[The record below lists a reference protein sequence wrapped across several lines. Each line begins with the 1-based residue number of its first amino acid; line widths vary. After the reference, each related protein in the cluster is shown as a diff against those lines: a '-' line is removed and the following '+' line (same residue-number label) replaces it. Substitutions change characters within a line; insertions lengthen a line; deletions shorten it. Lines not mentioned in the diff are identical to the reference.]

1 MDIMDVNLKLF
12 LPELFVTF
20 LAFAVMIAD
29 LVMPSGQRKGL
40 ARFGIIGSIVAIN
53 IIAINADIK
62 GTTLFG
68 LFIQDSV
75 SIFFKILFLLTGIF
89 ILYMAQ
95 EYEEKIK
102 NFKGEFH
109 GLILLAVLAMM
120 FLASS
125 NDFISLYVSLE
136 FLAIILYILACYTRD
151 ESLSVEAGLKY
162 FVTGALASGFLLYGM
177 AYLYGATGSTEFS
190 SISSILRG
198 KDVNG
203 FLSIG
208 LIFVIV
214 GLTFK
219 IASIPFH
226 VWAPDV
232 YQGAPTPVTALLA
245 AGSKAAGFV
254 ILMRVMFTAL
264 GSIMQHW
271 VLFMAVISAL
281 TLLFGN
287 LAAMPQKNIKRMIA
301 YAGIGS
307 AGYLLMG
314 IAAGSALGSGAIMFY
329 LLTYLFAVAGTFL
342 AIVIF
347 YNSEGSDGIDAYAGL
362 SRRSPLLAATLF
374 IGLLSFAGIPPLG
387 GFIAKLYLIASVVK
401 EGLIWLAVI
410 GVLMAIVS
418 MYYFLLVI
426 KRIYLREPKVDTKIK
441 IGAVNTAL
449 LYSINIATLVLG
461 IYPGPFTDWVM
472 GIAKVLFLK

>member
-1 MDIMDVNLKLF
+1 MDINIKLF
-12 LPELFVTF
+12 LPEIFVTF
-20 LAFAVMIAD
+20 LAFAMLVAD
-29 LVMPSGQRKGL
+29 LFASPGSRKGL
-40 ARFGIIGSIVAIN
+40 ARFGMIGSLIAMN
-53 IIAINADIK
+53 IIAVNAGIT

-75 SIFFKILFLLTGIF
+75 SVFFKALFLLTGIF
-89 ILYMAQ
+89 VLHMAQ
-95 EYEEKIK
+95 EYEEKIRS
-102 NFKGEFH
+102 FKGEFH
-109 GLILLAVLAMM
+109 FLVLFAVLAMM

-136 FLAIILYILACYTRD
+136 FLAVTLYILACYTRD
-151 ESLSVEAGLKY
+151 EPLSVEAGLKY
-162 FVTGALASGFLLYGM
+162 LITGALASGFLLYGI

-190 SISSILRG
+190 HIANILHG
-198 KDVNG
+198 KDING
-203 FLSIG
+203 FLTIG
-208 LIFVIV
+208 LIFVV
-214 GLTFK
+214 AGLTFK
-219 IASIPFH
+219 IASLPFH

-264 GSIMQHW
+264 GTIKPHW
-271 VLFMAVISAL
+271 VLLISVISAA

-314 IAAGSALGSGAIMFY
+314 VAAGSPLGSGAVMFY

-347 YNSEGSDGIDAYAGL
+347 YNSEGSDGIDAYTGL

-387 GFIAKLYLIASVVK
+387 GFIAKLYLIAAVVK
-401 EGLIWLAVI
+401 EGLLWLAVI

-426 KRIYLREPKVDTKIK
+426 KRIYLLEPKIDTKIQV
-441 IGAVNTAL
+441 GPVNTAL
-449 LYSINIATLVLG
+449 LYGINIATLVLG

-472 GIAKVLFLK
+472 GIAKVLFVK

>member
-1 MDIMDVNLKLF
+1 MDINIQMF
-12 LPELFVTF
+12 LPEIVITF
-20 LAFAVMIAD
+20 LAFAILAAD
-29 LVMPSGQRKGL
+29 LLKPRGERKSL
-40 ARFGIIGSIVAIN
+40 ARLGIIGSL
-53 IIAINADIK
+53 IAINVIVLTADIS
-62 GTTLFG
+62 GTTLSG
-68 LFIQDSV
+68 LFIQDGVSV
-75 SIFFKILFLLTGIF
+75 FFKILFLLTGIF

-102 NFKGEFH
+102 NFKAEFYA
-109 GLILLAVLAMM
+109 LILFAVLAMM

-136 FLAIILYILACYTRD
+136 FLAITLYILACYTKE
-151 ESLSVEAGLKY
+151 ESVSVEAGLKY
-162 FVTGALASGFLLYGM
+162 LITGALASGVLLYGITF
-177 AYLYGATGSTEFS
+177 LYGAAGSTEFS
-190 SISSILRG
+190 QIKLALNG
-198 KDVNG
+198 KDFSG
-203 FLSIG
+203 FLAIG
-208 LIFVIV
+208 LILVVI
-214 GLTFK
+214 GLSFK

-232 YQGAPTPVTALLA
+232 YQGAPTPITALLA

-264 GSIMQHW
+264 GSIRPHW
-271 VLFMAVISAL
+271 VFFISVISSL

-287 LAAMPQKNIKRMIA
+287 LAAMPQKNIKRMLA

-314 IAAGSALGSGAIMFY
+314 IAAGSPLGSGAIMFY
-329 LLTYLFAVAGTFL
+329 LLTYLFAIAGTFL

-347 YNSEGSDGIDAYAGL
+347 YNSEGSDSIDAYTGL

-374 IGLLSFAGIPPLG
+374 IGLLSLAGVPPLG
-387 GFIAKLYLIASVVK
+387 GFIAKLYLIAAVVQ
-401 EGLIWLAVI
+401 EGLIWLAVV
-410 GVLMAIVS
+410 GVLMAIAA

-426 KRIYLREPKVDTKIK
+426 KRIYLWQPKIDTPIK
-441 IGAVNTAL
+441 VSPINAAL

-461 IYPGPFTDWVM
+461 VYPGPFTDWVM
-472 GIAKVLFLK
+472 HIAKVLF

>member
-40 ARFGIIGSIVAIN
+40 ARFGIIGSIVTIN
-53 IIAINADIK
+53 LIAINADIK

-190 SISSILRG
+190 SISRILRG

-203 FLSIG
+203 FLAIG
-208 LIFVIV
+208 IIFVV
-214 GLTFK
+214 L
-219 IASIPFH
+219 
-226 VWAPDV
+226 
-232 YQGAPTPVTALLA
+232 
-245 AGSKAAGFV
+245 GFV

-271 VLFMAVISAL
+271 ILFMAVISAL

-307 AGYLLMG
+307 AGYMLMG

-410 GVLMAIVS
+410 GVLMAI
-418 MYYFLLVI
+418 
-426 KRIYLREPKVDTKIK
+426 
-441 IGAVNTAL
+441 TA
-449 LYSINIATLVLG
+449 SHIS
-461 IYPGPFTDWVM
+461 PS
-472 GIAKVLFLK
+472 

>member
-1 MDIMDVNLKLF
+1 MDINFKLF
-12 LPELFVTF
+12 LPEIIVMVTAF
-20 LAFAVMIAD
+20 LVLAAD
-29 LVMPSGQRKGL
+29 LIMPKGGRKGL
-40 ARFGIIGSIVAIN
+40 GRLSIIGA
-53 IIAINADIK
+53 IIAIIIIAMNAGAT
-62 GTTLFG
+62 GTTLFD
-68 LFIQDSV
+68 LFIQDGVSV
-75 SIFFKILFLLTGIF
+75 FFKILFLITGIF
-89 ILYMAQ
+89 ICCMAI
-95 EYEEKIK
+95 EYEGKIK
-102 NFKGEFH
+102 NFKGEFYS
-109 GLILLAVLAMM
+109 LILFAVLAMM

-136 FLAIILYILACYTRD
+136 FLAVTLYILACYTK
-151 ESLSVEAGLKY
+151 EEPNSVEAGLKY
-162 FVTGALASGFLLYGM
+162 FVTGALASGFLLYGI
-177 AYLYGATGSTEFS
+177 AYLYGAAGSTEFS
-190 SISSILRG
+190 QIANALNG
-198 KDVNG
+198 KDLSG
-203 FLSIG
+203 FLAIGVILVVIG
-208 LIFVIV
+208 LS
-214 GLTFK
+214 FK
-219 IASIPFH
+219 IASVPFH

-232 YQGAPTPVTALLA
+232 YQGAPTPITALLA

-271 VLFMAVISAL
+271 VLFIAVISAL

-374 IGLLSFAGIPPLG
+374 IGLLSFAGVPPLG

-418 MYYFLLVI
+418 LYYFLLVI
-426 KRIYLREPKVDTKIK
+426 KRVYLLEPKVDTKIK
-441 IGAVNTAL
+441 ISPVNTAL
-449 LYSINIATLVLG
+449 LYSINIATIILG

-472 GIAKVLFLK
+472 GIAKVLFVK

>member
-1 MDIMDVNLKLF
+1 
-12 LPELFVTF
+12 
-20 LAFAVMIAD
+20 
-29 LVMPSGQRKGL
+29 
-40 ARFGIIGSIVAIN
+40 
-53 IIAINADIK
+53 
-62 GTTLFG
+62 
-68 LFIQDSV
+68 
-75 SIFFKILFLLTGIF
+75 
-89 ILYMAQ
+89 
-95 EYEEKIK
+95 
-102 NFKGEFH
+102 
-109 GLILLAVLAMM
+109 
-120 FLASS
+120 
-125 NDFISLYVSLE
+125 
-136 FLAIILYILACYTRD
+136 
-151 ESLSVEAGLKY
+151 
-162 FVTGALASGFLLYGM
+162 
-177 AYLYGATGSTEFS
+177 
-190 SISSILRG
+190 
-198 KDVNG
+198 
-203 FLSIG
+203 
-208 LIFVIV
+208 
-214 GLTFK
+214 
-219 IASIPFH
+219 
-226 VWAPDV
+226 
-232 YQGAPTPVTALLA
+232 
-245 AGSKAAGFV
+245 V

-264 GSIMQHW
+264 GSIMQQW
-271 VLFMAVISAL
+271 ILFMAVISAL

-472 GIAKVLFLK
+472 GIAKVLFVK